1 VVLWFVGPSILIVW
15 AVFRSPAADYRLI
28 AVGAL
33 LPLLE
38 IPFGSPR
45 LLHSLAGAALLL
57 AVVMVA
63 ARGHR
68 VLQRAL
74 LAVPIGVLLHL
85 VLDGA
90 WTDTHAFWWPLFG
103 WSWSDAE
110 LPELGRG
117 GLNIL
122 LEAVGALAC
131 FYAYRRFRLDEPE
144 RRAHFVHTGRVGRDI
159 VP

>member
-1 VVLWFVGPSILIVW
+1 MLLWFVGPSILIVW
-15 AVFRSPAADYRLI
+15 LVFRSPAADYRLVALGSLIPLIEI
-28 AVGAL
+28 A
-33 LPLLE
+33 
-38 IPFGSPR
+38 FGQPR
-45 LLHSLAGAALLL
+45 LFHSLTGAAVLL
-57 AVVMVA
+57 AAVMVG

-68 VLQRAL
+68 LVQRAL

-117 GLNIL
+117 TFNVV
-122 LEAVGALAC
+122 LEVVGALAC
-131 FYAYRRFRLDEPE
+131 WYAYRRFRLHEPD
-144 RRAHFVHTGRVGRDI
+144 RRSHFVQTGRVGRDI